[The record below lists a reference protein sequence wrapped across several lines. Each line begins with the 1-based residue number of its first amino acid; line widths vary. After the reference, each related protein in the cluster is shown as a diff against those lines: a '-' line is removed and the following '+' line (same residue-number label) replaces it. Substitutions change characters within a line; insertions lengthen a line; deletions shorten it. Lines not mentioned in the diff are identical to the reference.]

1 MFYKTLGCCAW
12 AVALWTMDGAFAQ
25 SLAPRAP
32 LPKVSEI
39 NRPSPDSRLTLKFRD
54 DLKVRADQG
63 WITSSVGGSLSPVL
77 AVQLQYGLK
86 FKPLIRLPQETL
98 DSLERRAAQRSG
110 VAQPDLGGMMEAIG
124 ESATIEAAARDL
136 QALDVCDRAAI
147 DALVETVSNKY
158 TRIDI
163 LVNNAGITRDGL
175 LMNMDDEQFEEV
187 LTTNLRSAF
196 WLTRAVSRLM
206 VRQRYGRIINIGS
219 ISGVMGN
226 AGQANYAA
234 SKAGLI
240 GFSKTVA
247 KELGKRKIT
256 CNVVAPGF
264 IATDMTAVL
273 PDKIKESVA
282 QLVPLGRFGEADEV
296 AGVVAFLASDE
307 ASYITGQVLLVDGG
321 MHM

>member
-1 MFYKTLGCCAW
+1 MENRI
-12 AVALWTMDGAFAQ
+12 ALVT
-25 SLAPRAP
+25 
-32 LPKVSEI
+32 
-39 NRPSPDSRLTLKFRD
+39 
-54 DLKVRADQG
+54 
-63 WITSSVGGSLSPVL
+63 GGSRGIGRAICL
-77 AVQLQYGLK
+77 ALAKRGATVVACA
-86 FKPLIRLPQETL
+86 RNTAAL
-98 DSLERRAAQRSG
+98 DELASEAQKKELRG
-110 VAQPDLGGMMEAIG
+110 VIDPRG
-124 ESATIEAAARDL
+124 
-136 QALDVCDRAAI
+136 LDVCDREAI
-147 DALVETVSNKY
+147 DALVEAVGAKY
-158 TRIDI
+158 ARIDI

-196 WLTRAVSRLM
+196 WMTRAVSRLM

-219 ISGVMGN
+219 VSGVMGN

-273 PDKIKESVA
+273 PEKIKESVT
-282 QLVPLGRFGEADEV
+282 QLVPLGRFGEAEEV
-296 AGVVAFLASDE
+296 SGVVAFLASDE
-307 ASYITGQVLLVDGG
+307 ASYVTGQVLLVDGG